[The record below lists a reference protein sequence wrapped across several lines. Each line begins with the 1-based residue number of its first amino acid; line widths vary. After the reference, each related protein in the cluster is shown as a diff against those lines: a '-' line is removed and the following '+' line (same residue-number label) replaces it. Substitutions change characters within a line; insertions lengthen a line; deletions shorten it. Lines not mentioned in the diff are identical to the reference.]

1 MDFKLAGQTKR
12 VVDVKFASHDVDHS
26 RVSIK
31 GTIASGF
38 AFGCLN
44 HTVGAFANSIRKP
57 ISEVIDYPFLM
68 IDEGSLAFFYNYS
81 MIRFPLYSFFNCSSY
96 PLI

>member
-44 HTVGAFANSIRKP
+44 HAVDAFANSIRKP

-68 IDEGSLAFFYNYS
+68 IDEGLRDF
-81 MIRFPLYSFFNCSSY
+81 LHW
-96 PLI
+96 L